1 MLLLVLL
8 SALLVTSNP
17 VAAASPILGQDSSDD
32 FDANEAQGTVDTVR
46 RALIGIAIGTGVMLV
61 LYIWHTDP
69 RRRFE
74 VATRRRERREAEQR
88 FGLEDEFVLPG
99 EVEDLEPD

>member
-1 MLLLVLL
+1 MVMV
-8 SALLVTSNP
+8 AP
-17 VAAASPILGQDSSDD
+17 VAADSPVLVQESGDE

-46 RALIGIAIGTGVMLV
+46 RALIGIAIGTAVMLV

-88 FGLEDEFVLPG
+88 FGLEEEFVLPD
-99 EVEDLEPD
+99 EIDDFEAD